1 MTCVYYYFLAAFPLL
16 NRILQQGRPSNRP
29 ELHKVFSKEND
40 WDTTER
46 QISTTV
52 TGAYL
57 DAEVLVTGTV
67 NGTQLP
73 SINHLPSSLLSHGR
87 KAVGKPLHLRSPL
100 KWCGIS
106 IATVLACSCVCLAR
120 SGHLVGPPVGS
131 CEPGLLLHHGTC
143 GPNGVATALV
153 KSSVSSSCI

>member
-1 MTCVYYYFLAAFPLL
+1 MLMGHSY
-16 NRILQQGRPSNRP
+16 
-29 ELHKVFSKEND
+29 
-40 WDTTER
+40 R
-46 QISTTV
+46 QSTT
-52 TGAYL
+52 YL
-57 DAEVLVTGTV
+57 QSQSFSAQSREE
-67 NGTQLP
+67 
-73 SINHLPSSLLSHGR
+73 SSWQATTL
-87 KAVGKPLHLRSPL
+87 AVPL

>member
-1 MTCVYYYFLAAFPLL
+1 MLSWQSRCRFF
-16 NRILQQGRPSNRP
+16 
-29 ELHKVFSKEND
+29 F
-40 WDTTER
+40 
-46 QISTTV
+46 
-52 TGAYL
+52 
-57 DAEVLVTGTV
+57 TV

-143 GPNGVATALV
+143 EELRQFVLHLSYAYQCLRMLTNYAPD
-153 KSSVSSSCI
+153 

>member
-1 MTCVYYYFLAAFPLL
+1 MFYIWITISSPFPCSQYFERKILEWQELQDLKALSV
-16 NRILQQGRPSNRP
+16 NR
-29 ELHKVFSKEND
+29 
-40 WDTTER
+40 
-46 QISTTV
+46 
-52 TGAYL
+52 
-57 DAEVLVTGTV
+57 
-67 NGTQLP
+67 TQLP